1 MPSERPIKLTIA
13 ALGGQGGG
21 VLANWLIGIAE
32 SEGYLAQTTS
42 VPGVAQRTG
51 ATIYYLEFFP
61 QAVAAAAGRDPIMAL
76 MPVSG
81 DVDCVLA
88 SELAEAARAIQRGLV
103 TRDRTT
109 LIASSHRSYAISEK
123 SAMGDGAADENEL
136 IELVRSQAKRVVLFD
151 MDAMAENHHS
161 VISSV
166 MLGALGGSGVLPFR
180 KAAFE
185 TAIKKGGIA
194 VSTNLAAFED
204 AWQRS
209 EQGGEAAPSGQGARS
224 SEARAADDGDSNLG
238 PPAALSLG
246 GTLARDT
253 VGSPAEPLDGLPA
266 QARSP
271 KLQPLLDRVRRFAT
285 PVQKIVLEGVRRA
298 IDYQDPE
305 YAKLYLD
312 RLERI
317 AGLDGAQGVRAAAG
331 GNSMTGSIGG
341 GIDSGGGG
349 ADAGVRASPSA
360 AAVDP
365 VGAGGYGEW
374 SLTEATARSLAL
386 WMTFEDTIRVAD
398 LKTRSTRFARV
409 RDEIRADPGQLF
421 GITEFM
427 KPRVTEIAGTLPVGF
442 GRWLLRS
449 RGATGLLTRWTGGK
463 QIRTG
468 TVTGFLMLHVLG
480 GLKRW
485 RRGTLRFHEE
495 NERIEQWLGRIGG
508 LAATNYALAVEL
520 ARAQR
525 LVKGYGDTH
534 ERGWRNFSSLADKL
548 DELAPRP
555 DGAAVFAR
563 LQVAALADEEG
574 KALARELAE
583 ISSVAVVKVALERAR
598 A

>member
-61 QAVAAAAGRDPIMAL
+61 QARAAEVGRDPIMAL

-103 TRDRTT
+103 TRDKTT

-123 SAMGDGAADENEL
+123 SAMGDGTADEKQL
-136 IELVRSQAKRVVLFD
+136 MELVRSQAKRCVLFD
-151 MDAMAENHHS
+151 MDAVAESHHS

-166 MLGALGGSGVLPFR
+166 MLGALGGTGVLPFR

-185 TAIKKGGIA
+185 AAIKKGGIA

-204 AWQRS
+204 AYQRA
-209 EQGGEAAPSGQGARS
+209 ERDGAALPGAGAQQDAGP
-224 SEARAADDGDSNLG
+224 ELG
-238 PPAALSLG
+238 PPAALSLA
-246 GTLARDT
+246 GTAARDT
-253 VGSPAEPLDGLPA
+253 VGASAGAATPGQLSEVPA

-271 KLQPLLDRVRRFAT
+271 KLQPLLDRVRRLAP
-285 PVQKIVLEGVRRA
+285 PVQKIALEGVRRA
-298 IDYQDPE
+298 IDYQDPD
-305 YAKLYLD
+305 YAGLYLD
-312 RLERI
+312 RLERL
-317 AGLDGAQGVRAAAG
+317 AALETKQGAQV
-331 GNSMTGSIGG
+331 TGE
-341 GIDSGGGG
+341 
-349 ADAGVRASPSA
+349 
-360 AAVDP
+360 
-365 VGAGGYGEW
+365 GAGRDYGQW
-374 SLTEATARSLAL
+374 SLTEAVARGLAL

-398 LKTRSTRFARV
+398 LKTRAARFVRV

-427 KPRVTEIAGTLPVGF
+427 KPRVGEIAGTLPAGM
-442 GRWLLRS
+442 GRWVLRS
-449 RGATGLLTRWTGGK
+449 PGVSRWLTRWTGGK

-468 TVTGFLMLHVLG
+468 TVTGFLMLHMLG

-485 RRGTLRFHEE
+485 RRGTLRYQEE
-495 NERIEQWLGRIGG
+495 NGRIEGWLGRIEG
-508 LAATNYALAVEL
+508 LAATNYPLAVEL

-534 ERGWRNFSSLADKL
+534 ERGWRNFGALLDKI
-548 DELAPRP
+548 DELAPRA

-563 LQVAALADEEG
+563 LQAAALADEEG
-574 KALARELAE
+574 KALARELAG
-583 ISSVAVVKVALERAR
+583 ISSAAVVKVALERAR

>member
-32 SEGYLAQTTS
+32 SEGFLAQTTS

-61 QAVAAAAGRDPIMAL
+61 QAVATAAGRDPVMAL

-123 SAMGDGAADENEL
+123 SAMGDGAADEKEL

-151 MDAMAENHHS
+151 MDAMAESHHS

-185 TAIKKGGIA
+185 AAIKKGGIA
-194 VSTNLAAFED
+194 VTTNLAAFED
-204 AWQRS
+204 AWQCAER
-209 EQGGEAAPSGQGARS
+209 GGEAAPSGAGAQS

-253 VGSPAEPLDGLPA
+253 VGTPGEPLDGLPA

-317 AGLDGAQGVRAAAG
+317 AGLDGAQGVRAGDGGSSVAG
-331 GNSMTGSIGG
+331 G
-341 GIDSGGGG
+341 SGGTG
-349 ADAGVRASPSA
+349 AGVRIGPNS

-365 VGAGGYGEW
+365 AGAGGYGEW

-398 LKTRSTRFARV
+398 LKTRPTRFARV

-427 KPRVTEIAGTLPVGF
+427 KPRVTEIAGTLPLGL

-449 RGATGLLTRWTGGK
+449 QGASQLLTRWTGGK

-468 TVTGFLMLHVLG
+468 TVTGFLMLHILG

-495 NERIEQWLGRIGG
+495 NERIEKWLGRIGG

-534 ERGWRNFSSLADKL
+534 ERGWRNFSFLVDKL

-563 LQVAALADEEG
+563 LQAAALADEEG

>member
-1 MPSERPIKLTIA
+1 
-13 ALGGQGGG
+13 
-21 VLANWLIGIAE
+21 
-32 SEGYLAQTTS
+32 
-42 VPGVAQRTG
+42 
-51 ATIYYLEFFP
+51 
-61 QAVAAAAGRDPIMAL
+61 
-76 MPVSG
+76 
-81 DVDCVLA
+81 
-88 SELAEAARAIQRGLV
+88 
-103 TRDRTT
+103 
-109 LIASSHRSYAISEK
+109 
-123 SAMGDGAADENEL
+123 
-136 IELVRSQAKRVVLFD
+136 
-151 MDAMAENHHS
+151 
-161 VISSV
+161 
-166 MLGALGGSGVLPFR
+166 
-180 KAAFE
+180 
-185 TAIKKGGIA
+185 
-194 VSTNLAAFED
+194 
-204 AWQRS
+204 
-209 EQGGEAAPSGQGARS
+209 
-224 SEARAADDGDSNLG
+224 
-238 PPAALSLG
+238 LS
-246 GTLARDT
+246 GTLARET
-253 VGSPAEPLDGLPA
+253 VGAAAEPLDAVPA

-271 KLQPLLDRVRRFAT
+271 KLQPLLDRVRRFAA

-312 RLERI
+312 RLEVI
-317 AGLDGAQGVRAAAG
+317 AGLDGMRGVRGANPAAG
-331 GNSMTGSIGG
+331 NSN
-341 GIDSGGGG
+341 D
-349 ADAGVRASPSA
+349 D
-360 AAVDP
+360 
-365 VGAGGYGEW
+365 W

-398 LKTRSTRFARV
+398 LKTRSTRFTRV
-409 RDEIRADPGQLF
+409 RDEIRADAGQLF

-427 KPRVTEIAGTLPVGF
+427 KPRVTEIAGTLPAGL

-449 RGATGLLTRWTGGK
+449 PGMTRLLTRWTGGK

-468 TVTGFLMLHVLG
+468 TVTGFLMLHLLG

-495 NERIEQWLGRIGG
+495 NERIEQWLGRIKG

-534 ERGWRNFSSLADKL
+534 ERGWRNFSTLVDKL

-563 LQVAALADEEG
+563 LQAAALADEEG

>member
-61 QAVAAAAGRDPIMAL
+61 QAAAAAAGRDPIMAL

-123 SAMGDGAADENEL
+123 SAMGDGAADEKEL

-185 TAIKKGGIA
+185 AAIKKGGIA

-209 EQGGEAAPSGQGARS
+209 ERGGEAEPSGQGAQS
-224 SEARAADDGDSNLG
+224 SEARAADAGNSNLG

-253 VGSPAEPLDGLPA
+253 VGTPAEPLDGLPT

-271 KLQPLLDRVRRFAT
+271 KLQPLLDRVRRLAA
-285 PVQKIVLEGVRRA
+285 PVQKIALEGVRRA

-312 RLERI
+312 RLERV
-317 AGLDGAQGVRAAAG
+317 ARLDIKQGVPRGGEFGDRVAA
-331 GNSMTGSIGG
+331 
-341 GIDSGGGG
+341 
-349 ADAGVRASPSA
+349 
-360 AAVDP
+360 
-365 VGAGGYGEW
+365 YGEH
-374 SLTEATARSLAL
+374 SLSEATARSLAL

-398 LKTRSTRFARV
+398 LKTRPTRFARV

-427 KPRVTEIAGTLPVGF
+427 KPRVTEIAGTLPAGL

-449 RGATGLLTRWTGGK
+449 QSASRLLTRWTGGK

-468 TVTGFLMLHVLG
+468 TVTGFLMLHILG

-485 RRGTLRFHEE
+485 RRATLRFHEE
-495 NERIEQWLGRIGG
+495 NERIEQWLGRIEG
-508 LAATNYALAVEL
+508 LAATNYGLAVEL

-534 ERGWRNFSSLADKL
+534 ERGWRNFSALLDKL
-548 DELAPRP
+548 DALAPRP

-563 LQVAALADEEG
+563 LQAAALADEEG

>member
-61 QAVAAAAGRDPIMAL
+61 QAVAVAAGHDPIMAL
-76 MPVSG
+76 MPVAG

-103 TRDRTT
+103 TRDKTT
-109 LIASSHRSYAISEK
+109 VIASTHRSYAISER
-123 SAMGDGAADENEL
+123 SALGDGTANEKEL
-136 IELVRSQAKRVVLFD
+136 LELVRGQARRAVMFD
-151 MDAMAENHHS
+151 MDAVAERHHS

-185 TAIKKGGIA
+185 AVIKKGGIA
-194 VSTNLAAFED
+194 VETNLAAFED
-204 AWQRS
+204 AYQRA
-209 EQGGEAAPSGQGARS
+209 ERGGDDIRAVAGAAAGVGLGGE
-224 SEARAADDGDSNLG
+224 SNG
-238 PPAALSLG
+238 AALSADAARATAG
-246 GTLARDT
+246 VAGAAGHADAGNGTDAVALAGAADAGIPT
-253 VGSPAEPLDGLPA
+253 

-271 KLQPLLDRVRRFAT
+271 KLQPLLDRVRQLADS
-285 PVQKIVLEGVRRA
+285 VQTLALEGTRRA

-305 YAKLYLD
+305 YARLYLD
-312 RLERI
+312 RLERV
-317 AGLDGAQGVRAAAG
+317 AALDAK
-331 GNSMTGSIGG
+331 
-341 GIDSGGGG
+341 
-349 ADAGVRASPSA
+349 ASVTSE
-360 AAVDP
+360 
-365 VGAGGYGEW
+365 YGRW
-374 SLTEATARSLAL
+374 SLTEATARGLAL

-398 LKTRSTRFARV
+398 LKTRATRFERV
-409 RDEIRADPGQLF
+409 REEIRADAGQLF

-427 KPRVTEIAGTLPVGF
+427 KPRVEEIAGTLPVGL
-442 GRWLLRS
+442 GRWVLRS
-449 RGATGLLTRWTGGK
+449 PGMSRWLSRWTDGK

-468 TVTGFLMLHVLG
+468 TVSGFLFLHMLG
-480 GLKRW
+480 SWKRW
-485 RRGTLRFHEE
+485 RRGTLRYHEE
-495 NERIEQWLGRIGG
+495 NERIEQWLRRIEG
-508 LAATNYALAVEL
+508 LTETNYPLAVEL
-520 ARAQR
+520 AKVQR

-534 ERGWRNFSSLADKL
+534 ERGWKNFSALVAKL
-548 DELAPRP
+548 DELAPRA
-555 DGAAVFAR
+555 DGAAVLAR
-563 LQVAALADEEG
+563 LQAAALADEEG

-583 ISSVAVVKVALERAR
+583 ISSVAMVKAALQRAR

>member
-21 VLANWLIGIAE
+21 VLAHWLIGIAE

-61 QAVAAAAGRDPIMAL
+61 QAAATAAGRDPIMAL

-103 TRDRTT
+103 TRDKTT

-123 SAMGDGAADENEL
+123 SAMGDGAANEEEL

-151 MDAMAENHHS
+151 MDALAERHHS

-185 TAIKKGGIA
+185 AAIKKGGIA

-204 AWQRS
+204 AWRRA
-209 EQGGEAAPSGQGARS
+209 EGGTPAA
-224 SEARAADDGDSNLG
+224 ETVG
-238 PPAALSLG
+238 PPAEPQDAVP
-246 GTLARDT
+246 AR
-253 VGSPAEPLDGLPA
+253 
-266 QARSP
+266 ARSP
-271 KLQPLLDRVRRFAT
+271 RLQPLLDRVRRFAE
-285 PVQKIVLEGVRRA
+285 PVQRIVLEGVRRA
-298 IDYQDPE
+298 IDYQDPA
-305 YAKLYLD
+305 YAALYLD
-312 RLERI
+312 RLEVI
-317 AGLDGAQGVRAAAG
+317 AGLDGRRG
-331 GNSMTGSIGG
+331 GR
-341 GIDSGGGG
+341 GGGG
-349 ADAGVRASPSA
+349 FDGAATSA
-360 AAVDP
+360 AD
-365 VGAGGYGEW
+365 GNGEW

-398 LKTRSTRFARV
+398 LKTRSTRFTRV
-409 RDEIRADPGQLF
+409 RDEIRADAGQLF

-427 KPRVTEIAGTLPVGF
+427 KPRVTEIAGTLPAGL

-449 RGATGLLTRWTGGK
+449 PGMNRLLTRWTGGR

-468 TVTGFLMLHVLG
+468 TVTGFLMLHLLG
-480 GLKRW
+480 GSKRW

-495 NERIEQWLGRIGG
+495 NARIEQWLARIAG

-534 ERGWRNFSSLADKL
+534 ERGWRNFSALVGKL
-548 DELAPRP
+548 DELASRP

-563 LQVAALADEEG
+563 LQAAALADEEG

-583 ISSVAVVKVALERAR
+583 ISNAMLVKVQLERAR

>member
-61 QAVAAAAGRDPIMAL
+61 QAAATAAGRDPIMAL

-123 SAMGDGAADENEL
+123 SAMGDGAANEEEL

-151 MDAMAENHHS
+151 MDALAESHHS

-166 MLGALGGSGVLPFR
+166 MLGALGGSGELPFR

-185 TAIKKGGIA
+185 AAIKKGGIA

-204 AWQRS
+204 AWQRA
-209 EQGGEAAPSGQGARS
+209 EDGDEGQDALGAGAGQGS
-224 SEARAADDGDSNLG
+224 GVHGSVQPGQGTSTGSGARAAGALNEDLG
-238 PPAALSLG
+238 PPAALSLS
-246 GTLARDT
+246 GTLTRET
-253 VGSPAEPLDGLPA
+253 VGFAAEPLDAVPA

-271 KLQPLLDRVRRFAT
+271 KQQPLLDRVRRFAA

-312 RLERI
+312 RLEQV
-317 AGLDGAQGVRAAAG
+317 AGLDGMPGVRGAG
-331 GNSMTGSIGG
+331 DFG
-341 GIDSGGGG
+341 
-349 ADAGVRASPSA
+349 SA
-360 AAVDP
+360 AAPAAAD
-365 VGAGGYGEW
+365 GTGEW

-398 LKTRSTRFARV
+398 LKTRSTRFTRV
-409 RDEIRADPGQLF
+409 RDEIRADAGQLF

-427 KPRVTEIAGTLPVGF
+427 KPRVTEIAGTLPAGL
-442 GRWLLRS
+442 GRWLLHSPGMS
-449 RGATGLLTRWTGGK
+449 RLFTHWTGGK

-468 TVTGFLMLHVLG
+468 TVTGFLLLHLLG

-495 NERIEQWLGRIGG
+495 NERIEQWLERIGG

-534 ERGWRNFSSLADKL
+534 ERGWRNFSTLVAKL

-563 LQVAALADEEG
+563 LQAAALADEEG

>member
-61 QAVAAAAGRDPIMAL
+61 QAAASAAGRDPIMAL

-123 SAMGDGAADENEL
+123 SAMGDGAANEKEL

-151 MDAMAENHHS
+151 MDAVAESHHS

-166 MLGALGGSGVLPFR
+166 MLGALGGAGVLPFR

-185 TAIKKGGIA
+185 AAIKKGGIA

-204 AWQRS
+204 AWQRA
-209 EQGGEAAPSGQGARS
+209 ERGGEAAPGGDAASAMAAGSGVQGSVPSGGGSAQAEVS
-224 SEARAADDGDSNLG
+224 GAASAVGDADLG

-253 VGSPAEPLDGLPA
+253 VGTAADPLSEVPA

-271 KLQPLLDRVRRFAT
+271 KLQPLLDRVRRLAV
-285 PVQKIVLEGVRRA
+285 PVQKTALEGVRRA

-312 RLERI
+312 RLERV
-317 AGLDGAQGVRAAAG
+317 AALDGKQGE
-331 GNSMTGSIGG
+331 S
-341 GIDSGGGG
+341 
-349 ADAGVRASPSA
+349 
-360 AAVDP
+360 
-365 VGAGGYGEW
+365 

-398 LKTRSTRFARV
+398 LKTRPTRFARV

-427 KPRVTEIAGTLPVGF
+427 KPRVTEIAGTLPAGL
-442 GRWLLRS
+442 GRWVLRS
-449 RGATGLLTRWTGGK
+449 PGVSGLLTRWTGGK

-468 TVTGFLMLHVLG
+468 TVTGFLMLHMLG

-495 NERIEQWLGRIGG
+495 NERIEQWLGRIEG
-508 LAATNYALAVEL
+508 LAATNYGLAVEL
-520 ARAQR
+520 AKAQR

-534 ERGWRNFSSLADKL
+534 ERGWRNFSALVDKL
-548 DELAPRP
+548 DELASRP
-555 DGAAVFAR
+555 DGAEVFAR
-563 LQVAALADEEG
+563 LQAAALADEEG

>member
-32 SEGYLAQTTS
+32 SEGHLAQTTS

-61 QAVAAAAGRDPIMAL
+61 QAAATAAGRDPIMAL

-123 SAMGDGAADENEL
+123 SAMGDGAADEKEL

-151 MDAMAENHHS
+151 MDAVAESHHS

-185 TAIKKGGIA
+185 AAIKKGGIA

-204 AWQRS
+204 AWQRA
-209 EQGGEAAPSGQGARS
+209 ERGGEAAPARVVGS
-224 SEARAADDGDSNLG
+224 AIGDSGAQGSVQGGGGTAQAGVSGVSGAAGSADLG
-238 PPAALSLG
+238 SPAALSLG

-253 VGSPAEPLDGLPA
+253 VGAAADPLSDVPA

-271 KLQPLLDRVRRFAT
+271 KLQPLLDRVRRLAA
-285 PVQKIVLEGVRRA
+285 PVQKIALEGVRRA

-312 RLERI
+312 RLERV
-317 AGLDGAQGVRAAAG
+317 AALDGGQRE
-331 GNSMTGSIGG
+331 S
-341 GIDSGGGG
+341 
-349 ADAGVRASPSA
+349 
-360 AAVDP
+360 
-365 VGAGGYGEW
+365 

-398 LKTRSTRFARV
+398 LKTRPTRFARV

-427 KPRVTEIAGTLPVGF
+427 KPRVTEIAGTMPAGL
-442 GRWLLRS
+442 GRWVLRS
-449 RGATGLLTRWTGGK
+449 PGITRLLTGWTGGK

-468 TVTGFLMLHVLG
+468 TVTGFLMLHMLG
-480 GLKRW
+480 GMKRW

-495 NERIEQWLGRIGG
+495 NERIEQWLGRIEG

-520 ARAQR
+520 AKAQR

-534 ERGWRNFSSLADKL
+534 ERGWRNFSSLVDKL
-548 DELAPRP
+548 DELASRP

-563 LQVAALADEEG
+563 LQAAALADEEG

>member
-32 SEGYLAQTTS
+32 SEGFLAQTTS

-61 QAVAAAAGRDPIMAL
+61 QAVATAAGRDPVMAL

-123 SAMGDGAADENEL
+123 SAMGDGAADEKEL

-151 MDAMAENHHS
+151 MDAMAESHHS

-185 TAIKKGGIA
+185 AAIKKGGIA
-194 VSTNLAAFED
+194 VTTNLAAFED
-204 AWQRS
+204 AWQCAER
-209 EQGGEAAPSGQGARS
+209 GGEAAPGGAGAQS

-246 GTLARDT
+246 GTLASDT
-253 VGSPAEPLDGLPA
+253 VGTPGEPLDGLPA

-317 AGLDGAQGVRAAAG
+317 AGLDGAQGVRA
-331 GNSMTGSIGG
+331 SVT
-341 GIDSGGGG
+341 
-349 ADAGVRASPSA
+349 
-360 AAVDP
+360 
-365 VGAGGYGEW
+365 GYGEW

-398 LKTRSTRFARV
+398 LKTRPTRFARV

-427 KPRVTEIAGTLPVGF
+427 KPRVTEIAGTLPLGL

-449 RGATGLLTRWTGGK
+449 QGASQLLTRWTGGK

-468 TVTGFLMLHVLG
+468 TVTGFLMLHILG

-495 NERIEQWLGRIGG
+495 NERIEKWLGRIEG

-534 ERGWRNFSSLADKL
+534 ERGWRNFSFLVDKL

-563 LQVAALADEEG
+563 LQAAALADEEG

>member
-32 SEGYLAQTTS
+32 SEGFLAQTTS

-61 QAVAAAAGRDPIMAL
+61 QAVATAAGRDPVMAL

-123 SAMGDGAADENEL
+123 SAMGDGAADEKEL

-151 MDAMAENHHS
+151 MDAMAESHHS

-185 TAIKKGGIA
+185 AAIKKGGIA
-194 VSTNLAAFED
+194 VTTNLAAFED
-204 AWQRS
+204 AWQCAER
-209 EQGGEAAPSGQGARS
+209 GGEAAPSGAGAQS

-253 VGSPAEPLDGLPA
+253 VGTPGEPLDGLPA

-317 AGLDGAQGVRAAAG
+317 AGLDGAQGVRAGDGGSSVAG
-331 GNSMTGSIGG
+331 G
-341 GIDSGGGG
+341 SGGTG
-349 ADAGVRASPSA
+349 AGVRIGPNS

-365 VGAGGYGEW
+365 AGAGGYGEW

-398 LKTRSTRFARV
+398 LKTRPTRFARV

-427 KPRVTEIAGTLPVGF
+427 KPRVTEIAGTLPLGL

-449 RGATGLLTRWTGGK
+449 QGASQLLTRWTGGK

-468 TVTGFLMLHVLG
+468 TVTGFLMLHILG

-495 NERIEQWLGRIGG
+495 NERIEKWLGRIEG

-534 ERGWRNFSSLADKL
+534 ERGWRNFSFLVDKL

-563 LQVAALADEEG
+563 LQAAALADEEG

>member
-61 QAVAAAAGRDPIMAL
+61 QGAATEAGRDPIMAL

-123 SAMGDGAADENEL
+123 SAMGDGAADESEL

-151 MDAMAENHHS
+151 MDAVAESHHS

-185 TAIKKGGIA
+185 AAIKKGGIA
-194 VSTNLAAFED
+194 VNTNLAAFED
-204 AWQRS
+204 AWQRA
-209 EQGGEAAPSGQGARS
+209 ERGGEAAPAVGSGTADVTAGA
-224 SEARAADDGDSNLG
+224 DLG

-253 VGSPAEPLDGLPA
+253 VGTAADPLGAVPA

-271 KLQPLLDRVRRFAT
+271 KLQPLLDRVRRLAA
-285 PVQKIVLEGVRRA
+285 PVQKIALEGVRRA

-312 RLERI
+312 RLERV
-317 AGLDGAQGVRAAAG
+317 AALDGKQGVRGGSGVRVDGTASGVANAG
-331 GNSMTGSIGG
+331 GEY
-341 GIDSGGGG
+341 G
-349 ADAGVRASPSA
+349 AFA
-360 AAVDP
+360 
-365 VGAGGYGEW
+365 
-374 SLTEATARSLAL
+374 LTEATARSLAL

-427 KPRVTEIAGTLPVGF
+427 KPRVTEIAGTLSVGL
-442 GRWLLRS
+442 GRWVLRS
-449 RGATGLLTRWTGGK
+449 PGISRLLTRWTGGK

-468 TVTGFLMLHVLG
+468 TVTGFLMLHMLG

-495 NERIEQWLGRIGG
+495 NERIEQWLGRIEG
-508 LAATNYALAVEL
+508 LAATHYALAVEL
-520 ARAQR
+520 AKAQR

-534 ERGWRNFSSLADKL
+534 ERGWRNFSALVDKL
-548 DELAPRP
+548 DELASRP
-555 DGAAVFAR
+555 DGAVVFAR
-563 LQVAALADEEG
+563 LQAAALADEEG

>member
-61 QAVAAAAGRDPIMAL
+61 QAAATAAGRDPIMAL

-123 SAMGDGAADENEL
+123 SAMGDGAANEEEL

-151 MDAMAENHHS
+151 MDAMAESHHS

-185 TAIKKGGIA
+185 AAIKKGGIA

-204 AWQRS
+204 AWRRA
-209 EQGGEAAPSGQGARS
+209 EGEGEGQDALGAGALN
-224 SEARAADDGDSNLG
+224 EDLG
-238 PPAALSLG
+238 PPAALSLS
-246 GTLARDT
+246 GTLTRET
-253 VGSPAEPLDGLPA
+253 VGSAAEPLGAVPA

-271 KLQPLLDRVRRFAT
+271 KLQPLLDRVRRFAA

-312 RLERI
+312 RLERV
-317 AGLDGAQGVRAAAG
+317 AGLDGMRGVRAG
-331 GNSMTGSIGG
+331 GDFGG
-341 GIDSGGGG
+341 G
-349 ADAGVRASPSA
+349 VR
-360 AAVDP
+360 
-365 VGAGGYGEW
+365 VGDGNDEW
-374 SLTEATARSLAL
+374 SLTEAAARSLAL

-398 LKTRSTRFARV
+398 LKTRSTRFTRV
-409 RDEIRADPGQLF
+409 RDEIRADAGQLF

-427 KPRVTEIAGTLPVGF
+427 KPRVTEIAGTLPAGL

-449 RGATGLLTRWTGGK
+449 PGMNRLLTRWTGGK

-468 TVTGFLMLHVLG
+468 TVTGFLMLHLLG

-495 NERIEQWLGRIGG
+495 DARIEQWLKRIQG
-508 LAATNYALAVEL
+508 LATSNYALAVEL

-534 ERGWRNFSSLADKL
+534 ERGWRNFSTLVDKL

-555 DGAAVFAR
+555 DGAVVFAR
-563 LQVAALADEEG
+563 LQAAALADEEG

-583 ISSVAVVKVALERAR
+583 ISSAAVVKVALERAR